1 MMRAS
6 RLVLVLGLAACA
18 TQSAAS
24 LAAGLHGIPRAEFIT
39 CAGPPIL
46 SYSSA
51 GQEHLAFLANRA
63 PPGTIG
69 SNAFLPGA
77 CSGNA
82 VFENG
87 KLVAVEFRGSPALC
101 NQLFA
106 SCRQR

>member
-1 MMRAS
+1 MMRIS
-6 RLVLVLGLAACA
+6 RVLLVLGLAACA

-24 LAAGLHGIPRAEFIT
+24 LAAGLQGITRAEFIT
-39 CAGPPIL
+39 CSGPPIL

-69 SNAFLPGA
+69 ANALLPAA

-87 KLVAVEFRGSPALC
+87 KLVAVEFSGSPALC
-101 NQLFA
+101 NQLFVP
-106 SCRQR
+106 CLRK